1 MADCGS
7 IMTRVQAL
15 QVRIR
20 DDKDQLNDPNLCA
33 TIPSKQECNDLRERL
48 LDDEQ
53 AAEDELAQV
62 LPQVTPICSLL
73 VGTWQV
79 DANGSDGQLTIDAV
93 DSVTGQGLSGS
104 MLLAGETPD
113 SIVGS
118 WDDAAA
124 IITFR
129 RGPGNPVFQDYTGF
143 LGNNNAI
150 ILAGWFTENDVPS
163 GAPRSRFGWY
173 ARK

>member
-1 MADCGS
+1 
-7 IMTRVQAL
+7 
-15 QVRIR
+15 
-20 DDKDQLNDPNLCA
+20 
-33 TIPSKQECNDLRERL
+33 
-48 LDDEQ
+48 
-53 AAEDELAQV
+53 
-62 LPQVTPICSLL
+62 VTPICSLL

-79 DANGSDGQLTIDAV
+79 DANGSDGQLTIDTV

-104 MLLAGETPD
+104 MVLAGESPD
-113 SIVGS
+113 QIVGS
-118 WDDAAA
+118 WDDTAA

-150 ILAGWFTENDVPS
+150 ILAGEFTESDVPP
-163 GAPRSRFGWY
+163 GPGRYRFGWY